1 MGAERAFQ
9 QIAGNQNRT
18 NEWAKGLDFVVVQ
31 DIWHTPSVD
40 WADIV
45 LPVCSH
51 FEVDE
56 EIGFLRA
63 LRGHVLLQQKVL
75 DPLFESKTDFGS
87 IERWRSDWDT
97 GMRFRRARRSLRV
110 FNWTMRPT
118 RPSPA

>member
-1 MGAERAFQ
+1 
-9 QIAGNQNRT
+9 
-18 NEWAKGLDFVVVQ
+18 VVQ

-56 EIGFLRA
+56 EIGFVRA

-75 DPLFESKTDFGS
+75 DPLFESKTDFWIDREMAKRLGYGDALPES
-87 IERWRSDWDT
+87 QEELTRFQLEKATDKALAGITLDEVVSHNGVVALKNQPDIARSY
-97 GMRFRRARRSLRV
+97 G
-110 FNWTMRPT
+110 N
-118 RPSPA
+118 